1 LSFVAYEIF
10 VNIFV
15 VCFLCPRRTI
25 PNDPTDRGIFTLAKQ
40 CHGIDFCD
48 CDEFGIVI

>member
-1 LSFVAYEIF
+1 MPTVKKKKKKPLQLS
-10 VNIFV
+10 
-15 VCFLCPRRTI
+15 RRTI
-25 PNDPTDRGIFTLAKQ
+25 PNDFTDTGIFTLAKQ

>member
-1 LSFVAYEIF
+1 ML
-10 VNIFV
+10 
-15 VCFLCPRRTI
+15 LKKKKKKKTLQRPRRTI